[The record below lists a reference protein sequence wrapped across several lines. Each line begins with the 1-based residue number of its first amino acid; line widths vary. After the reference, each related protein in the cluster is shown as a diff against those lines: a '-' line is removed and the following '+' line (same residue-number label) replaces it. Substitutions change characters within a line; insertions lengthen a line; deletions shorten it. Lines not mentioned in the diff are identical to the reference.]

1 MEKEKLEGKIRGTI
15 IGLAV
20 GDALGYPIEF
30 TKKPVWNG
38 ETDTK
43 EMNLSRSTIARY
55 SDDTQMSI
63 AVANALIATPIEYDL
78 EKTMALV
85 RGEFITWLNSP
96 DNNRAPGSTC
106 IQGVENL
113 KMGRDW
119 KKSGVVSRGC
129 GAAMRTAPI
138 GLVFY
143 NHPEKLVEIAEASS
157 VCTHAH
163 PTAVASG
170 VATAYLTSLA
180 LKEEDPN
187 TYISRLV
194 TLAKSRFGEDSREF
208 VEKIKQVE
216 QALTMKDKHQAI
228 TTLGE
233 GWKGH
238 EAVAIALYSFLR
250 SPKDFEETIITAVN
264 HNGDSDSTGCI
275 AGAISGA
282 YNGIQA
288 IPQRWINVIENRKG
302 LEKISEDLVKRTME
316 YQNK

>member
-170 VATAYLTSLA
+170 VATA
-180 LKEEDPN
+180 D
-187 TYISRLV
+187 
-194 TLAKSRFGEDSREF
+194 
-208 VEKIKQVE
+208 
-216 QALTMKDKHQAI
+216 
-228 TTLGE
+228 
-233 GWKGH
+233 
-238 EAVAIALYSFLR
+238 
-250 SPKDFEETIITAVN
+250 
-264 HNGDSDSTGCI
+264 
-275 AGAISGA
+275 AG
-282 YNGIQA
+282 
-288 IPQRWINVIENRKG
+288 
-302 LEKISEDLVKRTME
+302 
-316 YQNK
+316 